1 LTLLIRWDLSD
12 AKPRPIKVL
21 AASSKARPI
30 EKQEGTMKNIKFVV
44 KVNRGGA
51 HAPQYVLRV
60 DRLPIQTTTN
70 RKLALV
76 MGRFTAEDAVKSM
89 QNSHCNPELV
99 SVWVSA

>member
-1 LTLLIRWDLSD
+1 MWPLFLFVVSFLARTFLLDRS
-12 AKPRPIKVL
+12 
-21 AASSKARPI
+21 I
-30 EKQEGTMKNIKFVV
+30 EKKGTMKNIKFVV

-51 HAPQYVLRV
+51 HAPQYVLRI

-70 RKLALV
+70 RKLALI

-99 SVWVSA
+99 SVRVSA